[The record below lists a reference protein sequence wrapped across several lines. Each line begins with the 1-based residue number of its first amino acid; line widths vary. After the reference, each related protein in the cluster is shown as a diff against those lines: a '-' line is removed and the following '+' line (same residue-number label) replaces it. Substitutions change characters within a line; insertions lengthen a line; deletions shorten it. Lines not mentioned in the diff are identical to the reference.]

1 MVKPWYGQNSLWQKI
16 TRSNGSGQTAPSR
29 NRFRSKYGQTLSGQN
44 TVKHQTLSGQTSNII
59 CSKYGQTLS
68 GQMRSNIICAKYGH
82 FLRSNM
88 ISNAVKHYLVKIRSN
103 IICSEYGQFLS
114 GQKPKRPPASP
125 KTFRGRR
132 FGRSNR
138 TWPNQHLVKT
148 LGPARNGPP
157 PPPKARERASSPGKQ
172 VKKGGAKQGA
182 FASDAARSNIQ
193 LVKYDFDQIY
203 NLVKYDL

>member
-29 NRFRSKYGQTLSGQN
+29 NRFRSKYGQTLSGQ
-44 TVKHQTLSGQTSNII
+44 
-59 CSKYGQTLS
+59 
-68 GQMRSNIICAKYGH
+68 MRSNIIWSKYGH

-132 FGRSNR
+132 FGRGYGFAVRDGVMRRMVSRVRRGGRGVGQMESCRWLGCELFRNDR
-138 TWPNQHLVKT
+138 AQGRMSGGPNVRRQT
-148 LGPARNGPP
+148 PAHAQR
-157 PPPKARERASSPGKQ
+157 ARYREDTAKSQVDMTDFRWIKKDTSP
-172 VKKGGAKQGA
+172 
-182 FASDAARSNIQ
+182 S
-193 LVKYDFDQIY
+193 L
-203 NLVKYDL
+203 